1 MTSPSVTKLG
11 PPLSLPPF
19 FSHLETVL
27 PLPLPRGGGAVGAVG
42 GAAARR
48 EGGAGDAA
56 VGVAARFPGAGAAG
70 TVAVAAAGS
79 STF

>member
-27 PLPLPRGGGAVGAVG
+27 PLPRGGGAVGAVG

-48 EGGAGDAA
+48 VGGAGGAA